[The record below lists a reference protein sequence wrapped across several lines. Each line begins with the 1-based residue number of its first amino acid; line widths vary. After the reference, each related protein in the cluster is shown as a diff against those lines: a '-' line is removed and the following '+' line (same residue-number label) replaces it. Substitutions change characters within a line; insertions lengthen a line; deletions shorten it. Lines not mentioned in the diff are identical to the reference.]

1 MLIKLGIIIGVVI
14 LGGII
19 FSNEIDYLF
28 PNTSAVIVDS
38 LKDDLT
44 NFSTRASDSVENR
57 ITESTDQAVDN
68 TVDKTNEFLTNE
80 IDKTSDTIVT
90 QISDNMSEVTDSSQ
104 KIIFEEISNFNLIKS
119 VQDIFKNNFN

>member
-1 MLIKLGIIIGVVI
+1 MLIKLGIIITVVI

-38 LKDDLT
+38 LKDDLN
-44 NFSTRASDSVENR
+44 NFSARASDSVENR
-57 ITESTDQAVDN
+57 ITESTDKTVDN
-68 TVDKTNEFLTNE
+68 TVDNTSKFLTDE
-80 IDKTSDTIVT
+80 INKTSDTIVT
-90 QISDNMSEVTDSSQ
+90 QLSDNVSEVTNSSQ

-119 VQDIFKNNFN
+119 VQDIFINNFN